1 MPLTGYSHI
10 ICFRIY
16 YRYAWS
22 CPLFSV
28 SMNILLMQRALGSK
42 PEICFGSRT
51 IFYPRM
57 LPLAAAAISLL
68 PRYRLALAMSYR
80 YR

>member
-1 MPLTGYSHI
+1 
-10 ICFRIY
+10 
-16 YRYAWS
+16 
-22 CPLFSV
+22 
-28 SMNILLMQRALGSK
+28 MNILLMQRALGSK